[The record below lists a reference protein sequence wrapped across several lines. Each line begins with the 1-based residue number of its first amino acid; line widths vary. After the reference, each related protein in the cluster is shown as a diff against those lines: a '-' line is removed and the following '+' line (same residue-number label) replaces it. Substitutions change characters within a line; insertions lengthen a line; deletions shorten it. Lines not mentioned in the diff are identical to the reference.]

1 MADEEEVRDPTPGDI
16 NSRLLE
22 RLVDSDT
29 VAAKRLEP
37 MACIAVGFPKGKTAT
52 FDGTGGDNFGGLNR
66 GAQLILNGGAGRLAG
81 NSMLAG
87 EIIVNG
93 SAGSGAGHGLAG
105 GTLVVQGSVRGSA
118 AAGMLDGELLVAGDV
133 DGSLGT
139 GMQGGTVAVA
149 GDVSGDVAR
158 YMAGG
163 KLFIAGNFTPP
174 EAGAKPAAPSERKIV
189 QKLLQ
194 EHGIDP
200 HGLEFQ
206 SVSGTTVAR
215 PPELER
221 EELPELLSRLRLV
234 EAVLKRRP
242 RRPGLDPVNPGL
254 TLGPDTGE
262 PLNLTIPLL
271 WQGEHAPQMATWE
284 VGGRPPDFGKCN
296 LAIIDLS
303 AGRLPRRLDMERSD
317 DLVNVV
323 ELVRQDT
330 RNRVPVLVRLPAG
343 DLSGDMGVLS
353 GTAPDGVILAPGGV
367 PMEAALSAARDS
379 GLLVLAEMPRASAND
394 VLKLL
399 ALGGAGVM
407 LTGKVT
413 LDWLGKLG
421 DKLTHG
427 IGALGAGSADDLG
440 PENLRAL
447 DQEAAAL
454 TGVPLA
460 GYDAPLPMWRH

>member
-284 VGGRPPDFGKCN
+284 VGGRPPEFGREAAAAARHGAFGRPGECGR
-296 LAIIDLS
+296 ASTPGYTQSSAGAGAS
-303 AGRLPRRLDMERSD
+303 AGRRPERRHGCTERD
-317 DLVNVV
+317 GARRRYPCAGRRTDGGGALRGT
-323 ELVRQDT
+323 RQ
-330 RNRVPVLVRLPAG
+330 RAAG
-343 DLSGDMGVLS
+343 SGRD
-353 GTAPDGVILAPGGV
+353 APGIG
-367 PMEAALSAARDS
+367 ERRAQAAGARRCRS
-379 GLLVLAEMPRASAND
+379 
-394 VLKLL
+394 
-399 ALGGAGVM
+399 
-407 LTGKVT
+407 
-413 LDWLGKLG
+413 
-421 DKLTHG
+421 H
-427 IGALGAGSADDLG
+427 ADRQG
-440 PENLRAL
+440 
-447 DQEAAAL
+447 
-454 TGVPLA
+454 
-460 GYDAPLPMWRH
+460 HS

>member
-1 MADEEEVRDPTPGDI
+1 MTSPQELNIAVLRIEGTNCEDEAAAAFSQLGCNTEQVHLKQLLAEAQPHRQLADYDALFIPGGFSAGDYVRAGAIFAARLRAGLRAPLDEYINSGAPVLGVCNGFQILVETGALPGTPDGLSEGPQAVLHTCRVCEVKYSPQVTSNHLNSTAFAVLMADEEEVRDPTPGDI

-37 MACIAVGFPKGKTAT
+37 TACIAVGFPKGKTAT

-206 SVSGTTVAR
+206 SVTAR
-215 PPELER
+215 
-221 EELPELLSRLRLV
+221 SR
-234 EAVLKRRP
+234 
-242 RRPGLDPVNPGL
+242 PV
-254 TLGPDTGE
+254 
-262 PLNLTIPLL
+262 
-271 WQGEHAPQMATWE
+271 
-284 VGGRPPDFGKCN
+284 
-296 LAIIDLS
+296 
-303 AGRLPRRLDMERSD
+303 
-317 DLVNVV
+317 
-323 ELVRQDT
+323 
-330 RNRVPVLVRLPAG
+330 
-343 DLSGDMGVLS
+343 
-353 GTAPDGVILAPGGV
+353 
-367 PMEAALSAARDS
+367 
-379 GLLVLAEMPRASAND
+379 
-394 VLKLL
+394 
-399 ALGGAGVM
+399 
-407 LTGKVT
+407 
-413 LDWLGKLG
+413 
-421 DKLTHG
+421 
-427 IGALGAGSADDLG
+427 
-440 PENLRAL
+440 
-447 DQEAAAL
+447 
-454 TGVPLA
+454 
-460 GYDAPLPMWRH
+460 

>member
-22 RLVDSDT
+22 RLADSDT

-66 GAQLILNGGAGRLAG
+66 GAQLILNGGAGRFAG

-118 AAGMLDGELLVAGDV
+118 AAGMLDGELLIAGDV

-163 KLFIAGNFTPP
+163 KLFIAGNFTLP

-206 SVSGTTVAR
+206 RVSGTAVAR
-215 PPELER
+215 LPELER

-254 TLGPDTGE
+254 TLGP
-262 PLNLTIPLL
+262 
-271 WQGEHAPQMATWE
+271 
-284 VGGRPPDFGKCN
+284 
-296 LAIIDLS
+296 
-303 AGRLPRRLDMERSD
+303 
-317 DLVNVV
+317 
-323 ELVRQDT
+323 
-330 RNRVPVLVRLPAG
+330 
-343 DLSGDMGVLS
+343 
-353 GTAPDGVILAPGGV
+353 IL
-367 PMEAALSAARDS
+367 
-379 GLLVLAEMPRASAND
+379 
-394 VLKLL
+394 
-399 ALGGAGVM
+399 
-407 LTGKVT
+407 
-413 LDWLGKLG
+413 
-421 DKLTHG
+421 
-427 IGALGAGSADDLG
+427 GS
-440 PENLRAL
+440 R
-447 DQEAAAL
+447 
-454 TGVPLA
+454 
-460 GYDAPLPMWRH
+460 

>member
-1 MADEEEVRDPTPGDI
+1 MADEEEVWDPTPGDI

-22 RLVDSDT
+22 RLADSDT

-37 MACIAVGFPKGKTAT
+37 MACIAVGFPRGKTAT
-52 FDGTGGDNFGGLNR
+52 FDGTGGDNFGGLNH
-66 GAQLILNGGAGRLAG
+66 GAQLILNGGAGRFAG
-81 NSMLAG
+81 NSMRSG

-118 AAGMLDGELLVAGDV
+118 AAGMLDGEHLIAGDVEGALGTGMHGGTVVVAGDV
-133 DGSLGT
+133 G
-139 GMQGGTVAVA
+139 
-149 GDVSGDVAR
+149 GDVAR
-158 YMAGG
+158 YMTGG

-174 EAGAKPAAPSERKIV
+174 EVGAKPAAPAERKIV

-200 HGLEFQ
+200 QGLEFQ
-206 SVSGTTVAR
+206 GVSGTAVAQS
-215 PPELER
+215 PEVEW
-221 EELPELLSRLRLV
+221 EELPELLPRLRLV
-234 EAVLKRRP
+234 AAVLKRRP

-254 TLGPDTGE
+254 TLGPDTEE
-262 PLNLTIPLL
+262 PLNLTIPIL
-271 WQGEHAPQMATWE
+271 WQGEHAPQVATWD
-284 VGGRPPDFGKCN
+284 VGARPPDFSKCN

-303 AGRLPRRLDMERSD
+303 AGRLPRRLDMERPD
-317 DLVNVV
+317 DLAQVI

-343 DLSGDMGVLS
+343 DLSGDMSVLS
-353 GTAPDGVILAPGGV
+353 GAAPDGVILAPGGV

-379 GLLVLAEMPRASAND
+379 RLPVLVEMPRASSQD

-413 LDWLGKLG
+413 LSQLGKLG
-421 DKLTHG
+421 AKLTHG
-427 IGALGAGSADDLG
+427 MGALGAGSTGDLG

-447 DQEAAAL
+447 DQEIASL